1 MRKENRSICAVLL
14 STVLTMLLC
23 LSGCGANLLSTAAY

>member
-14 STVLTMLLC
+14 STVLTMVVC
-23 LSGCGANLLSTAAY
+23 LSGCGANTD